1 MAQGGLMDSEVMYK
15 DMVKEQQKKKNTTFK
30 KKDVA
35 KEEKN
40 FEEACCWK
48 ESISKI
54 LNESIY

>member
-15 DMVKEQQKKKNTTFK
+15 DMVKEQQKKKNTTLK

-40 FEEACCWK
+40 FEDACCWK
-48 ESISKI
+48 IQ
-54 LNESIY
+54 